1 MLLFIMT
8 ICMWT
13 KILIY
18 FRMGLSIALVVIPC
32 GIVFY
37 WLWKKI
43 STYFRQ
49 KAQLIKENKE
59 LKHIKTELQ
68 EQKEEFITN
77 SEYGPFVASQETEN
91 KILDEQP
98 SWDEETSSWSKD
110 TDELVPELL
119 KQSEENQN
127 IVEKEK
133 KRLDTLLLEAELLK
147 NEGKVEQYE
156 KKLIEATTIDDMELR
171 VLKPLADLYFTLGN
185 YKKSLPLLKKISEQD
200 PTDHKVI
207 WQIAEI
213 YFVTGDIQTAEL
225 LVEKAIN
232 LKNDNPKYYLT
243 MVEIYYNTD
252 RNSEAL
258 AYMEKVIKL
267 RPTNPKYLLATA
279 ELYEQSG
286 DLDNAKKYYFNVLE
300 YEQNNEKAKAKIREF
315 TREL

>member
-1 MLLFIMT
+1 MG
-8 ICMWT
+8 T

-18 FRMGLSIALVVIPC
+18 FWMALSVALIALPSGLVL
-32 GIVFY
+32 Y

-43 STYFRQ
+43 ASYVNK
-49 KAQLIKENKE
+49 KAQLIKENAE
-59 LKHIKTELQ
+59 IKHMKTELEQ
-68 EQKEEFITN
+68 QKEEFITN
-77 SEYGPFVASQETEN
+77 GEYGPFLAPEEEKTETEV
-91 KILDEQP
+91 KTEMPSQTEAEAVFSDLVKEAEEQ
-98 SWDEETSSWSKD
+98 
-110 TDELVPELL
+110 LRL
-119 KQSEENQN
+119 Q
-127 IVEKEK
+127 EKEK

-156 KKLIEATTIDDMELR
+156 KKLIEAMAVDESNLR

-185 YKKSLPLLKKISEQD
+185 YKKALSLLKKVSEQD
-200 PTDHKVI
+200 PNDHKVI

-213 YFVTGDIQTAEL
+213 YFVAGDTQTAEL

-243 MVEIYYNTD
+243 MVEIYYNTQ

-258 AYMEKVIKL
+258 AYMEKIIKL

-279 ELYEQSG
+279 ELYEHMG
-286 DLDNAKKYYFNVLE
+286 DKDNAKKYYFNVLE

-315 TREL
+315 TREI